1 MLWHSCF
8 PVNFAKF
15 LRISFFTEHLRW
27 LLQFLATALC
37 LFGKWPHGQKHNFYK
52 SWSTVM
58 IVYFS
63 FQTWDIFIRPGLLK
77 TKNNDLERT
86 HKLRSFPS
94 NKRPFEIGLFE
105 GICIKGT
112 LMQI

>member
-1 MLWHSCF
+1 
-8 PVNFAKF
+8 
-15 LRISFFTEHLRW
+15 
-27 LLQFLATALC
+27 
-37 LFGKWPHGQKHNFYK
+37 
-52 SWSTVM
+52 M

-77 TKNNDLERT
+77 TKINDLECT

-105 GICIKGT
+105 GYVLKVH
-112 LMQI
+112 